1 MSERLPLIVIILAL
15 LAFPMRAHAYLD
27 PGTGSY
33 FFQILIA
40 VVVSGLF
47 VIKTRLKNIKARLAG
62 LFSVKKKNNGHKA

>member
-1 MSERLPLIVIILAL
+1 MLAL
-15 LAFPMRAHAYLD
+15 LALPLRAHAYLD

-47 VIKTRLKNIKARLAG
+47 VIKTRLRNIKARLAG
-62 LFSVKKKNNGHKA
+62 IFSSKKKNNGNKA